1 VQVNIINT
9 LNAMKKNKIKTDL
22 LHFQEQFKRQLG
34 VTHAD
39 RKKWWT
45 NYNADLVN
53 RISEIKKANG

>member
-1 VQVNIINT
+1 
-9 LNAMKKNKIKTDL
+9 MKKNKIKTDL
-22 LHFQEQFKRQLG
+22 LHFQEQFKRQLAI
-34 VTHAD
+34 THAD